1 MINPRKVVV
10 IGDGAVGSS
19 IAFTLA
25 NGHAVNEI
33 VIVDVNKDKAEGDVL
48 DIADGMSFLSVPKL
62 IKAGG
67 YEDAKDAHI
76 IIITAGAAQKPGE
89 TRLDLLH
96 KNAAI
101 MTSIVESLKPH
112 LDPEA
117 IVIVVSNPCDVLSY
131 LAYKKLGLPSSQVF
145 GSGTVLDTSRLKTA
159 ISEDTGIDPRNVHT
173 FVVGEHGDSEVA
185 VWSATSIGGLSIL
198 DYSTQ
203 CPECNLSHLDELHDK
218 VRDAAYQIIA
228 KKGATNYAV
237 ALAVSRI
244 VSSSPSPPISK
255 ASSAGP
261 YPISI
266 SPFPASS
273 ARKGSSRSSILPIP
287 RKNSWPSSIPA
298 ASLRK
303 RSLSSDCKIASS
315 RLFALN
321 RRSARCRRL
330 FFSSIGLPPGKKGQ
344 TST

>member
-62 IKAGG
+62 IKAGD

-76 IIITAGAAQKPGE
+76 IIVTAGAAQKPGE

-101 MTSIVESLKPH
+101 MDSICKSLKPH

-117 IVIVVSNPCDVLSY
+117 IVIIVSNPCDVLSF
-131 LAYKKLGLPSSQVF
+131 LTYKKLGLPAAQVF

-203 CPECNLSHLDELHDK
+203 CPECNLSHLDELHAK

-244 VSSSPSPPISK
+244 VSAVLNDENSVLTVSTYIKSEFGGALSDIYLSLPCVVGSK
-255 ASSAGP
+255 GV
-261 YPISI
+261 
-266 SPFPASS
+266 
-273 ARKGSSRSSILPIP
+273 KSILH
-287 RKNSWPSSIPA
+287 PSYSKKEQLAILDSGMQLKA
-298 ASLRK
+298 
-303 RSLSSDCKIASS
+303 KIKE
-315 RLFALN
+315 LEL
-321 RRSARCRRL
+321 
-330 FFSSIGLPPGKKGQ
+330 
-344 TST
+344 

>member
-25 NGHAVNEI
+25 SGHAVNEI

-101 MTSIVESLKPH
+101 MTSICDSLKPH

-131 LAYKKLGLPSSQVF
+131 LAYKKLGLPASQVF

-203 CPECNLSHLDELHDK
+203 CPECNLSHLDELHAK
-218 VRDAAYQIIA
+218 IRDAAYQIIA

-244 VSSSPSPPISK
+244 VSAILNDERSVLTVSTYIESEFGGALSDIYLSLPCVV
-255 ASSAGP
+255 
-261 YPISI
+261 
-266 SPFPASS
+266 
-273 ARKGSSRSSILPIP
+273 GSNGVKSILH
-287 RKNSWPSSIPA
+287 PSYSKKEQLAILD
-298 ASLRK
+298 SGMQLK
-303 RSLSSDCKIASS
+303 EKIKE
-315 RLFALN
+315 LEL
-321 RRSARCRRL
+321 
-330 FFSSIGLPPGKKGQ
+330 
-344 TST
+344 

>member
-131 LAYKKLGLPSSQVF
+131 LAYKKLGLPSSQVC

-244 VSSSPSPPISK
+244 VSAVLNDENSVLTVSTYIESEFGGALSDIYLSLPCVVGSK
-255 ASSAGP
+255 GV
-261 YPISI
+261 
-266 SPFPASS
+266 
-273 ARKGSSRSSILPIP
+273 KSILH
-287 RKNSWPSSIPA
+287 PSYSKKEQLAILDSGMQLKA
-298 ASLRK
+298 
-303 RSLSSDCKIASS
+303 KIKE
-315 RLFALN
+315 LEL
-321 RRSARCRRL
+321 
-330 FFSSIGLPPGKKGQ
+330 
-344 TST
+344 

>member
-244 VSSSPSPPISK
+244 VSAVLNDENSVLTVSTYIESEFGGALSDIYLSLPCVVGSK
-255 ASSAGP
+255 GV
-261 YPISI
+261 
-266 SPFPASS
+266 
-273 ARKGSSRSSILPIP
+273 KSILH
-287 RKNSWPSSIPA
+287 PSYSKKEQLLIVD
-298 ASLRK
+298 SGSQLK
-303 RSLSSDCKIASS
+303 EKIAE
-315 RLFALN
+315 L
-321 RRSARCRRL
+321 
-330 FFSSIGLPPGKKGQ
+330 GL
-344 TST
+344 

>member
-159 ISEDTGIDPRNVHT
+159 ISEDTGIDARNVHT

-203 CPECNLSHLDELHDK
+203 CPECNLSHLDELHAK

-244 VSSSPSPPISK
+244 VSAILNDEKSVLTVSTYIESEFGGALEDIYLSLPCVVGSDGVKAILHPSYSK
-255 ASSAGP
+255 KEQLA
-261 YPISI
+261 
-266 SPFPASS
+266 
-273 ARKGSSRSSILPIP
+273 ILDSGMQL
-287 RKNSWPSSIPA
+287 KA
-298 ASLRK
+298 
-303 RSLSSDCKIASS
+303 KIAE
-315 RLFALN
+315 LDM
-321 RRSARCRRL
+321 
-330 FFSSIGLPPGKKGQ
+330 
-344 TST
+344 